1 VPSRQCRVTAHDGR
15 RVAPFGD
22 RGITG
27 CQPLPRAF
35 RRVAA
40 SFLGCRR
47 QGIHRPP
54 ILAERFIAPPN
65 APPSPTRAS
74 PGHPGSY
81 SPRQVT
87 ALTSTFIYFAS
98 RHRFVF
104 EPHVL
109 QPASLRSHRS
119 GKVCQRASVGRATWG
134 QVAMVSCQS
143 AVSSWKTTTGGFPR
157 RWSRGDSNPGPP
169 PCKGG
174 ALPAKLRPPRLVVP
188 GAHPQRGYCRARSGR
203 AWTRTR
209 DLGLIRAAL

>member
-1 VPSRQCRVTAHDGR
+1 MPAPPPRISPRGRV
-15 RVAPFGD
+15 
-22 RGITG
+22 
-27 CQPLPRAF
+27 LPRLQAPRHPPSAHTRRAF
-35 RRVAA
+35 
-40 SFLGCRR
+40 
-47 QGIHRPP
+47 HRS
-54 ILAERFIAPPN
+54 AERASVPHAGQPRSSRCRQ
-65 APPSPTRAS
+65 PS
-74 PGHPGSY
+74 PGHGAY
-81 SPRQVT
+81 VH
-87 ALTSTFIYFAS
+87 LHYFAS

-174 ALPAKLRPPRLVVP
+174 ALPAKLRPPRLDVP

>member
-1 VPSRQCRVTAHDGR
+1 MPSRLCRVTAHHGR

-54 ILAERFIAPPN
+54 INAELHLAPPN

-74 PGHPGSY
+74 SASGCPGSFGSAPGHGTRVHVS
-81 SPRQVT
+81 SPRDLKRVR
-87 ALTSTFIYFAS
+87 ALHACM
-98 RHRFVF
+98 
-104 EPHVL
+104 
-109 QPASLRSHRS
+109 QPCVSSVPPLHPRLR
-119 GKVCQRASVGRATWG
+119 GQRASANRAPWD
-134 QVAMVSCQS
+134 QVAKLNCQS
-143 AVSSWKTTTGGFPR
+143 AGENRGTSDGRLV

-174 ALPAKLRPPRLVVP
+174 ALPAKLRPRFE
-188 GAHPQRGYCRARSGR
+188 
-203 AWTRTR
+203 
-209 DLGLIRAAL
+209 AASR